1 MNRVPAHSM
10 TSQEIRGLK
19 RLKEFSRFGVLV
31 VFLFLGINQISAQKK
46 SIVLV
51 DPDIGKT
58 IESIH
63 SFTYDQPNFT
73 FSLKHRMTHNLPV
86 AVTLLRSERFK
97 RGPYSLDQA
106 LPVTLNP
113 GEKLDLKFNVDYSR
127 SIRDHST
134 ITLLISPVGDAD
146 PKTRGI
152 EFHVDLSAE
161 GRMMFWDN
169 RANKYATTLSNF
181 SFKTP
186 GDKLVE
192 LSWNGKGEGKG
203 SFSLENNSRSAYK
216 LISNTRD
223 GAPIPIGT
231 EFPLG
236 KGGKSFFVRY
246 APPGGRKPSD
256 VGTLVFQEQ
265 GGGGN
270 AIRLNL
276 DASGNTKTSTF
287 LAGNNT
293 GGVGA
298 IDIFSGNGNT
308 TTNGNAGNSFTGNG
322 NTTVGGNSS
331 GNSSGNN
338 SGNSSGNG
346 TAINP
351 GVTPNNNT
359 PANSGAISPPKNN
372 GGSGFGTGNL
382 SGGATRASLGLD
394 PKPRNNNN
402 GNGLVPDGG
411 GIKPG
416 IAGSETPV
424 IDDDRP
430 IYDPIT
436 AMDRLNAIYENR
448 KGYDHIMIP
457 GVNFKK
463 DPQGNEPDKFTTSIP
478 IRLDT
483 LGVDKNFKFTPLY
496 ASALNSKDSVALQ
509 ILYFDEDS
517 LRLRVGIHPDDEPI
531 VLAEDSFFV
540 HVGIVPYYM
549 AGDQPVY
556 LEDQYKVLKGNS
568 VGKIRTSS
576 NWLFWLLLGIAAFFF
591 LFFLLGR
598 LWIRRP
604 IISFRYLREA
614 KYQRERFRRQEEMTQ
629 QATETI
635 YLDLNR
641 HETDLIQL
649 NFLNRNPENP
659 DELLKSR
666 KISATVP
673 TPNRTGMR
681 RFFTWFYGLFGVSKE
696 PNFNSVYYSF
706 RIEPQKGGIPQH
718 LRLKDEDG
726 LLLIGTTMTGNV
738 LATDHQDVRFVERPF
753 TYSIYLDPSEI
764 VDYTGSMRSVSILFR
779 VLEEPFEGYLTTRDF
794 KLDLEIAPKY

>member
-1 MNRVPAHSM
+1 MNSVPAHYM
-10 TSQEIRGLK
+10 ISQETRGLK
-19 RLKEFSRFGVLV
+19 GFRDISRLGVLA
-31 VFLFLGINQISAQKK
+31 VFLFLGLNQISAQKK
-46 SIVLV
+46 SIILI
-51 DPDIGKT
+51 DADIGKT

-63 SFTYDQPNFT
+63 AFTYDQPSFT

-86 AVTLLRSERFK
+86 SVTLVRSERFK
-97 RGPYSLDQA
+97 RGPYSMEQA

-113 GEKLDLKFNVDYSR
+113 GEKLDLKFNVDYAR

-134 ITLLISPVGDAD
+134 ITLLISPVGDPD
-146 PKTRGI
+146 PMTRGI
-152 EFHVDLSAE
+152 QFHVDLSAE

-169 RANKYATTLSNF
+169 RANKYSTTLPNF

-203 SFSLENNSRSAYK
+203 SFSVENNSRNAYK
-216 LISNTRD
+216 LISNTRE
-223 GAPIPIGT
+223 GSPIPLGT

-256 VGTLVFQEQ
+256 EGTLVFQEQ
-265 GGGGN
+265 GASGN
-270 AIRLNL
+270 AIRLSL
-276 DASGNTKTSTF
+276 DAGGKTTSSTF

-293 GGVGA
+293 GGVGMV
-298 IDIFSGNGNT
+298 DIFSGNGNT
-308 TTNGNAGNSFTGNG
+308 DGNGSNGNSSFSGNG
-322 NTTVGGNSS
+322 NTTA
-331 GNSSGNN
+331 GNN
-338 SGNSSGNG
+338 TNGNN
-346 TAINP
+346 A
-351 GVTPNNNT
+351 NNNT
-359 PANSGAISPPKNN
+359 GGNTGNNTAGISPKNN
-372 GGSGFGTGNL
+372 TPSNGGGITPPPSTGNGNQGFGSGNL
-382 SGGATRASLGLD
+382 SGATRKALGLNPN
-394 PKPRNNNN
+394 PKTGT

-411 GIKPG
+411 GLEPG
-416 IAGSETPV
+416 VGGPGLAP

-430 IYDPIT
+430 IYDPLT
-436 AMDRLNAIYENR
+436 AMERLNAIYENR
-448 KGYDHIMIP
+448 KGYDHMMIP
-457 GVNFKK
+457 AITFRK
-463 DPQGNEPDKFTTSIP
+463 DPKGNEPDKFTSSIP

-483 LGVDKNFKFTPLY
+483 LGVDKNFRFTPLY
-496 ASALNSKDSVALQ
+496 AAALTSKDSVSLQ

-517 LRLRVGIHPDDEPI
+517 LKMRVGIHPDDEAI
-531 VLAEDSFFV
+531 VLSEDSFSI
-540 HVGIVPYYM
+540 HVGIIPYYM

-556 LEDQYKVLKGNS
+556 LEDQYKVLKGDS
-568 VGKIRTSS
+568 IGKIRTTS
-576 NWLFWLLLGIAAFFF
+576 NWLLWLLLGIAAFLF
-591 LFFLLGR
+591 LFFFFGR
-598 LWIRRP
+598 YWIKRP

-649 NFLNRNPENP
+649 NFMDRNPENP
-659 DELLKSR
+659 EETIKTR
-666 KISATVP
+666 KITATVP

-681 RFFTWFYGLFGVSKE
+681 RFFTWFYGMFGVSKE

-718 LRLKDEDG
+718 LRLKDEEG
-726 LLLIGTTMTGNV
+726 LLMIGTTMTGNV

-794 KLDLEIAPKY
+794 KLDLEIATKY